1 MAHYVP
7 SDISR
12 HYAEWAGKVTRTGE
26 RIQQIA
32 KQDERQQEDIQKR
45 EESHNQKQTRRTS
58 NTTTDIKTS
67 ISTIKAENKNYTYQ
81 KETTGVLHPATRLA
95 PENGGIPPFY
105 GVC

>member
-32 KQDERQQEDIQKR
+32 KQDERQQEDIQEK
-45 EESHNQKQTRRTS
+45 EEAH
-58 NTTTDIKTS
+58 
-67 ISTIKAENKNYTYQ
+67 TINS
-81 KETTGVLHPATRLA
+81 R
-95 PENGGIPPFY
+95 PEEQALSLIHI
-105 GVC
+105 